1 VEVWG
6 LLKCPLIYFGKGA
19 FARVGTLK
27 GKRALIVTDKKISE
41 LGFVREAQERLQ
53 KAGMQSKVFDK
64 VEPDPKD
71 STAYNCADVAAD
83 FNPDWVIGLGGG
95 SPIDVAKGAFF
106 LYERPDVSLPQ
117 INPFQFYGLRKKAK
131 LMAIPTTSGTGSE
144 VSIGVALTDTNS
156 GRKLAITCFELVPD
170 IAIVDPDLA
179 FKMPAQLRASTGIDA
194 LVHALESYL
203 TKMSNVFTNP
213 LAIEATQT
221 IFRFLEKSFK
231 EGDEEAM
238 ERMHYAATLAGIAM
252 SNSGLGI
259 AHGIGHSIGALFHI
273 PHGLAVGVALPYAIQ
288 YCAKQSKGRY
298 LDILHALEAKGATST
313 NSAQKLLS
321 EVKELMIKV
330 EAPTT
335 LEGLAINKQEFRD
348 KISTLAGFAA
358 TDVSTFTSPRM
369 PTTEQMKTILEYM
382 LDDKPIDF

>member
-1 VEVWG
+1 VRG

-71 STAYNCADVAAD
+71 STAYNCADVATE
-83 FNPDWVIGLGGG
+83 FNPDWIIGLGGG

-117 INPFQFYGLRKKAK
+117 INPFQFYGLRKKAQ

-194 LVHALESYL
+194 LVHAVESYL
-203 TKMSNVFTNP
+203 TKMSNAFTNP

-231 EGDEEAM
+231 DGDEEAM
-238 ERMHYAATLAGIAM
+238 ERMHYAATLAGIAFT
-252 SNSGLGI
+252 NSGLGI

-298 LDILHALEAKGATST
+298 LDILRALQVRGATSA
-313 NSAQKLLS
+313 NSTQKLLS
-321 EVKELMIKV
+321 EVKELMTKV
-330 EAPTT
+330 EVPTT
-335 LEGLAINKQEFRD
+335 LQGLAINKQEVMD

>member
-1 VEVWG
+1 

-19 FARVGTLK
+19 YARVGTLK
-27 GKRALIVTDKKISE
+27 GKRALIVTDKKIVE
-41 LGFVREAQERLQ
+41 LGFAREAQERLQ
-53 KAGMQSKVFDK
+53 KAGIQSRVFDN

-71 STAYNCADVAAD
+71 STAYNCADVASD
-83 FNPDWVIGLGGG
+83 FKPDWIIGLGGG

-131 LMAIPTTSGTGSE
+131 LAAVPTTSGTGSE
-144 VSIGVALTDTNS
+144 VSIGLSVTDTNS
-156 GRKLAITCFELVPD
+156 GKKLALTCFELVPD
-170 IAIVDPDLA
+170 IAIVDPELA
-179 FKMPAQLRASTGIDA
+179 FKMPPQLRAATGVDA
-194 LVHALESYL
+194 LVHAIESYL

-213 LAIEATQT
+213 IAIEAIQT

-252 SNSGLGI
+252 SNAGLGI
-259 AHGIGHSIGALFHI
+259 AHGIGHTIGALFHT
-273 PHGLAVGVALPYAIQ
+273 PHGLAVGVGLPYAIQ
-288 YCAKQSKGRY
+288 YCAKQSKDRY
-298 LDILHALEAKGATST
+298 LDILRALQVKGATST
-313 NSAQKLLS
+313 NSTEKLLT
-321 EVKELMIKV
+321 EVKELMTKV
-330 EAPTT
+330 GVPTT
-335 LEGLAINKQEFRD
+335 LEGLGINKEEVKD

-369 PTTEQMKTILEYM
+369 PTTEQMKTIFEYM
-382 LDDKPIDF
+382 LEHKPLDF